1 MADALV
7 EIAGSGTVT
16 RFGGDEFVVVHSDVG
31 SIDQA
36 TDLATK
42 LLHAIEDVRVPD
54 VPTRLSASVGVAWTP
69 IDDLDPEELIKN
81 ADTAM
86 YAAKRRG
93 RGRIARF
100 DHDQREAVTRRFVLE
115 TALQQAITNDEIQA
129 YFQPVVSIEDG
140 HIGGFEALARW
151 DLVSP
156 AEFVPTAE
164 ESGLIIPLGSRILH
178 RSLDNLVRIDDHWR
192 TNLPAGSEPTAP
204 ATVVSVN
211 VSGRELLEPSFAQ
224 RTLQALADTLDEVDQ
239 TLRTLRDGGVS
250 LVLDDFGTGYSS
262 IAYLRRYP
270 IDGLKLDIS
279 YTRALLT
286 HTDTR
291 VIAEIIIELGRRLGL
306 SIVAEGVEEQAQ
318 VDVLRELGVPWV
330 QGYLMAHPMAVDD
343 LLAGPL
349 ADPLSRLRHSEG

>member
-1 MADALV
+1 M
-7 EIAGSGTVT
+7 
-16 RFGGDEFVVVHSDVG
+16 
-31 SIDQA
+31 
-36 TDLATK
+36 
-42 LLHAIEDVRVPD
+42 
-54 VPTRLSASVGVAWTP
+54 
-69 IDDLDPEELIKN
+69 
-81 ADTAM
+81 
-86 YAAKRRG
+86 
-93 RGRIARF
+93 
-100 DHDQREAVTRRFVLE
+100 
-115 TALQQAITNDEIQA
+115 
-129 YFQPVVSIEDG
+129 
-140 HIGGFEALARW
+140 
-151 DLVSP
+151 
-156 AEFVPTAE
+156 
-164 ESGLIIPLGSRILH
+164 
-178 RSLDNLVRIDDHWR
+178 
-192 TNLPAGSEPTAP
+192 
-204 ATVVSVN
+204 
-211 VSGRELLEPSFAQ
+211 SGRELLEPSFAQ
-224 RTLQALADTLDEVDQ
+224 RTLQALADRHLSADRLVLELTESVLIDTLDEVDQ